1 MTWIFKKDYQTTSVN
16 VLVDQKVNINIYPI
30 PSVNYLNVELETNTC
45 VQYEI
50 ISILG
55 ETLASDYFVQK
66 NR

>member
-1 MTWIFKKDYQTTSVN
+1 MTWIFKKDYQTTSIN